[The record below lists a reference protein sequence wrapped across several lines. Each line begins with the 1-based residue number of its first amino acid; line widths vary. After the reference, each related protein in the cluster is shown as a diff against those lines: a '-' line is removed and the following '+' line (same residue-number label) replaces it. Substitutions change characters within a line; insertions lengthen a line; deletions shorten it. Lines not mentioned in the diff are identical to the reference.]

1 MDNKPEIKN
10 QYGIFTVILLLII
23 VVLLSITIFKQFV
36 PSKECRSARQK
47 AEIILGKNLSYIDSY
62 EDEVYGES
70 VSNINQQIFRINE
83 YEYLSLENIFLQQ
96 QVLLDVI
103 NSCGL

>member
-1 MDNKPEIKN
+1 MENKTQDKN
-10 QYGIFTVILLLII
+10 LMEIFTIVLLSII
-23 VVLLSITIFKQFV
+23 VVLLSVIIIKQSI

-47 AEIILGKNLSYIDSY
+47 AELILGENLSYIDSY